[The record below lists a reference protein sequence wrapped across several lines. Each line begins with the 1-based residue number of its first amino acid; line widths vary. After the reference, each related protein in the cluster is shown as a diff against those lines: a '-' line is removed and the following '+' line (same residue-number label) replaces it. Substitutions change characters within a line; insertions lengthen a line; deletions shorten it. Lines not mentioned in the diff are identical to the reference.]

1 MPVSSWLQWI
11 SSARKLPRN
20 VFRKFSFMKL
30 YLVQHGQAVP
40 KQEDPGRP
48 LSEQGR
54 EEVQRVA
61 ACLGEAGVRVVRVW
75 HSGKL
80 RATETAGILAGEV
93 CSGKQVE
100 MIKGIQPNDPVD
112 EFASDADVWG
122 EDTLVVGHLPFMSRL
137 VSLLVAGDSKHELV
151 HYTPGSVVCLQRDDT
166 DRWVISWML
175 SPGLLGEAPGV
186 SAP

>member
-1 MPVSSWLQWI
+1 
-11 SSARKLPRN
+11 
-20 VFRKFSFMKL
+20 MKL

-40 KQEDPGRP
+40 KEVDPERP

-54 EEVQRVA
+54 EDVSRVA
-61 ACLGEAGVRVVRVW
+61 TRLGEAGVRVVRVW

>member
-1 MPVSSWLQWI
+1 
-11 SSARKLPRN
+11 
-20 VFRKFSFMKL
+20 MKL

-40 KQEDPGRP
+40 KEVDPERP

-54 EEVQRVA
+54 EDVRRVA
-61 ACLGEAGVRVVRVW
+61 TRLGEAGVRVVRVW

>member
-1 MPVSSWLQWI
+1 
-11 SSARKLPRN
+11 
-20 VFRKFSFMKL
+20 MKL

-186 SAP
+186 TAP

>member
-1 MPVSSWLQWI
+1 
-11 SSARKLPRN
+11 
-20 VFRKFSFMKL
+20 MKL

-137 VSLLVAGDSKHELV
+137 VSPLVAGDSKHELV